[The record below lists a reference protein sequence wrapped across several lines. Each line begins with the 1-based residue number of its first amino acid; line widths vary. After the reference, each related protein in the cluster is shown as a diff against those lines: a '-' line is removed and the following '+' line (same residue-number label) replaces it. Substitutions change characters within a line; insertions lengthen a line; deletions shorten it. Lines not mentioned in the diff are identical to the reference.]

1 MLDFDAVLE
10 LMKKYGYSS
19 TSVHPYIYQNGDNLG
34 ICYTYNDDEYGLL
47 ERIKLCDSLEEVEL
61 FLKQLDFIKQHG
73 KELNLR
79 MVLDNYESIN
89 PKVVFLRNEKIL
101 LEGEMFDTTNRDL
114 IEEQRK
120 ALDEVTQLV
129 YKAGDLLLIY
139 DEVKERQLQYLRST
153 VTLKNI
159 LRTKYFDLQ
168 KEIDIYNKFKMER
181 ELKLL
186 PDVHDIGINNTMEIA
201 IKDRYNMYVAQ
212 SPTKEEA
219 LDFLREVWDLNKNLE
234 LNSKYYEA
242 LREENNARNELKV
255 VNIKLDL
262 MKKLNSDYRPLFGI
276 DLVSRF
282 R

>member
-234 LNSKYYEA
+234 LNSK
-242 LREENNARNELKV
+242 RRK
-255 VNIKLDL
+255 
-262 MKKLNSDYRPLFGI
+262 
-276 DLVSRF
+276 
-282 R
+282 